1 VLLIKGASMGIAL
14 VAVIVNELRTGMEV
28 SLVESGVFVFL
39 AAVMLL
45 LSGKTLVSVREEVRG

>member
-1 VLLIKGASMGIAL
+1 MGIAL
-14 VAVIVNELRTGMEV
+14 VAMIVNELRTGMEV